1 MLKDV
6 KKVKLFVVLFVV
18 AMIMGAFC
26 ACGSGEASSSNDAG
40 KDSIKIEDIDW
51 TVEEGV
57 IDGGRYILLNYT
69 NNSNYTISSFEM
81 TFKEKLGVTDE
92 EKEHFFAYVKDEFDP
107 SDEELEELKKESFS
121 MHAGSEKI
129 VKPGESSK
137 GVHCYYYEGYYYV
150 TDINF
155 PDLVEPDIATIKY
168 IDGDKSYTIYYD
180 FVSKKYSKIDEI
192 GLVYQWSKTS
202 LGDRIPKIEA
212 EIVEVELDDE
222 DLFMF
227 DAYGVSLDLFESYTN
242 QCREAGFVSNVVN
255 YEGYY
260 TATDSDGYSIDLYY
274 ESEDDSISVIL
285 SAPEN

>member
-1 MLKDV
+1 M
-6 KKVKLFVVLFVV
+6 
-18 AMIMGAFC
+18 
-26 ACGSGEASSSNDAG
+26 
-40 KDSIKIEDIDW
+40 
-51 TVEEGV
+51 
-57 IDGGRYILLNYT
+57 
-69 NNSNYTISSFEM
+69 
-81 TFKEKLGVTDE
+81 
-92 EKEHFFAYVKDEFDP
+92 
-107 SDEELEELKKESFS
+107 
-121 MHAGSEKI
+121 
-129 VKPGESSK
+129 
-137 GVHCYYYEGYYYV
+137 
-150 TDINF
+150 
-155 PDLVEPDIATIKY
+155 
-168 IDGDKSYTIYYD
+168 
-180 FVSKKYSKIDEI
+180 
-192 GLVYQWSKTS
+192 VYQWSKTS